1 MRAITPVM
9 AGLAEL
15 IKVSQAYSHH
25 YSWFIQLAKVN
36 YRFSAVKVTIETL
49 LYFEVFVCIVYMKRK
64 LGIKNIRR
72 TFNIHDVDECSSTRL
87 TK

>member
-36 YRFSAVKVTIETL
+36 SRFSALKVTIETL
-49 LYFEVFVCIVYMKRK
+49 LSICLYCI
-64 LGIKNIRR
+64 
-72 TFNIHDVDECSSTRL
+72 
-87 TK
+87 